1 MDRLK
6 QLFEETMKD
15 VLEFRLELSI
25 LEYKKKQLSECMWGL
40 ENELDEKNNPINGI
54 EVKINGEDL
63 QKWGEEICN
72 DAIILERAIERGGI
86 TTTLAG
92 EPFRYEEMSFVYL
105 FSILEDFG
113 NSILEINK
121 CKYYKEI
128 QENEKSWHSK
138 INKYNENKG
147 VDFIQILGEIFQ
159 LGKDLDI
166 NEKIISEFIRLKTV
180 RNNIV
185 HQLKYP
191 DDSLNFKEGIDNI
204 IVIMCYL
211 YYINDSKR
219 EKFSVFPWFGY
230 ENI

>member
-1 MDRLK
+1 MDTLK
-6 QLFEETMKD
+6 QLFEKTMTS
-15 VLEFRLELSI
+15 VIEFRLGLSTF
-25 LEYKKKQLSECMWGL
+25 EYENKQLLENWRKF

-113 NSILEINK
+113 NSILKIKNPD
-121 CKYYKEI
+121 YYDKEI
-128 QENEKSWHSK
+128 ENKGKSWHSK
-138 INKYNENKG
+138 INQYNKE
-147 VDFIQILGEIFQ
+147 E
-159 LGKDLDI
+159 GKDLNQILVEIFDLEKHLNI
-166 NEKIISEFIRLKTV
+166 NGNIISEFIRLKTV
-180 RNNIV
+180 RNDIV
-185 HQLKYP
+185 HQLKYLY
-191 DDSLNFKEGIDNI
+191 SSNFKDDIDNI

-211 YYINDSKR
+211 YYINDNNI
-219 EKFSVFPWFGY
+219 EEFSIFPLG
-230 ENI
+230 